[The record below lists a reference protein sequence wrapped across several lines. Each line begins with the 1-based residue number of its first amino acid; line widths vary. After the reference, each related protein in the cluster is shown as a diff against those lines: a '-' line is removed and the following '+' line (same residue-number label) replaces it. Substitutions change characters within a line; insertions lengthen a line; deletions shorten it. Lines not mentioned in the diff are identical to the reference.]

1 MNKLKVLTIS
11 IILVLSLSLAG
22 VAFDVSAYPLAIAPG
37 LGTAASFAVLGGT
50 TVTNTGSSVVNGDL
64 GVWPGSSITGF
75 PPGIIVPPG
84 TIHQTDAVAQQ
95 AQSGVTTAY
104 NALTSQAC
112 DVNLT
117 GQDLGGLTL
126 TPGVYCFD
134 SSAGLTGT
142 LTLNAQ
148 GDPNSVFVFQIGST
162 LTTAS
167 SSSVLITT
175 GGPACNVFWQVGSS
189 ATLGT
194 TTSFQGNI
202 LALTSITLATGAKIG
217 CGRALANTG
226 AVTMDANTI
235 NSIGYTGTGG
245 EWCNGSGLSGGLTVP
260 AGGGTP
266 TILPPA
272 PIPEPGTL
280 LLLGT
285 GIAGLVAR
293 RRRSAQG
300 RQRDLAP
307 KA

>member
-1 MNKLKVLTIS
+1 MSAQLELVTAMTNLGLMGPGTLEPADLVGLTLYPGVYRVPYAVSNLTGVLTLDGLDNANAAWVFQMDS
-11 IILVLSLSLAG
+11 SLITSSG
-22 VAFDVSAYPLAIAPG
+22 SVVNVI
-37 LGTAASFAVLGGT
+37 
-50 TVTNTGSSVVNGDL
+50 NTGS
-64 GVWPGSSITGF
+64 
-75 PPGIIVPPG
+75 
-84 TIHQTDAVAQQ
+84 
-95 AQSGVTTAY
+95 
-104 NALTSQAC
+104 NA
-112 DVNLT
+112 
-117 GQDLGGLTL
+117 G
-126 TPGVYCFD
+126 
-134 SSAGLTGT
+134 
-142 LTLNAQ
+142 
-148 GDPNSVFVFQIGST
+148 
-162 LTTAS
+162 
-167 SSSVLITT
+167 
-175 GGPACNVFWQVGSS
+175 VFWDVRSS